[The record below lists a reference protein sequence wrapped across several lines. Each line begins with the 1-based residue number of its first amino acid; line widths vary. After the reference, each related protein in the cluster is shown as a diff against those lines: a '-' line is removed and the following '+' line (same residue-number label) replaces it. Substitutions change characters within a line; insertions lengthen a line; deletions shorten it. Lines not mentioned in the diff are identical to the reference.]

1 MSGSRG
7 VAPGL
12 SLRPGS
18 TAGAAARPSAAPAGP
33 VRAVR
38 TQTCGGDAAGG
49 RSAVPVW
56 AGATA
61 RPAPASAGSGLRAP
75 AGSGAPGRG
84 PALAGPAQPRVV
96 GGSAPALARAGRPS
110 SSPPAFAFSCVF
122 PPSRWSRPTAF
133 VHWSVELTDFWWS
146 CSAALGRGKH
156 VVGAV
161 GGPQGPRR
169 ARAGAGDGA
178 GHRGEGGGRAAP
190 GASRGARVSRICP
203 TCRPRGLAGAA
214 GGPPGTSLSFGGGL
228 CGPLSGCVSSGA
240 L

>member
-1 MSGSRG
+1 M
-7 VAPGL
+7 APGL

-18 TAGAAARPSAAPAGP
+18 TPGAAARPSAAPAGP

-75 AGSGAPGRG
+75 AGSGAPGHG

-122 PPSRWSRPTAF
+122 PPSRRSRPTAF
-133 VHWSVELTDFWWS
+133 VHWSVELTDFW
-146 CSAALGRGKH
+146 
-156 VVGAV
+156 
-161 GGPQGPRR
+161 
-169 ARAGAGDGA
+169 
-178 GHRGEGGGRAAP
+178 
-190 GASRGARVSRICP
+190 
-203 TCRPRGLAGAA
+203 
-214 GGPPGTSLSFGGGL
+214 
-228 CGPLSGCVSSGA
+228 
-240 L
+240 